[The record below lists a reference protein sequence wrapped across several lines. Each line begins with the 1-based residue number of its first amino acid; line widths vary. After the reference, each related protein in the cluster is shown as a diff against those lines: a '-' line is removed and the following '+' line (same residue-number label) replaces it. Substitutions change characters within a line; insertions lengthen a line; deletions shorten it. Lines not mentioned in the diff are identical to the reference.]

1 MEIKITFFP
10 LSYPRPVSTHT
21 TAGSNPSLLSPI
33 LPNRDKKVNTHHR
46 KMTGAFS
53 GWTASAL
60 LPFLILAFLLL
71 RPQSISSSSSQSSS
85 SSEGARASILPTLVS
100 RKKVRTAGVAQEEQ
114 SLADVSTHG
123 PSRHSSKVPYLRGP
137 GSAIH
142 EQVVAR
148 LVLAAATPPELAGL
162 DHVGTFS
169 GI

>member
-1 MEIKITFFP
+1 
-10 LSYPRPVSTHT
+10 
-21 TAGSNPSLLSPI
+21 
-33 LPNRDKKVNTHHR
+33 
-46 KMTGAFS
+46 MTGAFS
-53 GWTASAL
+53 GRTGSGL

-71 RPQSISSSSSQSSS
+71 RPQSISSGSSQSSD
-85 SSEGARASILPTLVS
+85 GARASILPTLVS

-114 SLADVSTHG
+114 SLADVSTHR
-123 PSRHSSKVPYLRGP
+123 PSRHSSKVSYLRGL

-148 LVLAAATPPELAGL
+148 LVLAAATPPALAGL